1 MLPKPPTKPSGAD
14 LFRSELDQILDPEHE
29 LVRLAK
35 LIDWKKLEA
44 HFGRLYIDRSGRPG
58 LPTRLMVGL
67 HLLQHAK
74 GLSDEAVCAAW
85 LENPYFQYFCGAT
98 YFQHKLP
105 LDRSSMTRWRKRAGT
120 EDLEKILAETLAAAQ
135 RAKAVEPKAFERVTV
150 DSTAQTKAI
159 AHPTDSGLYMRAIEW
174 MNRFADRHGLTLRQS
189 FIRLAKR
196 CRVQVARQIHSRA
209 HKQALREVRRMR
221 TFTGRLLR
229 DIVRKVGE
237 DLQLQEAFKPVADPI
252 LQLLAQTTGSKK
264 KIYALH
270 APEVE
275 CIAKG
280 KARTRYE
287 FGTKASFAV
296 INAKSKKGSDKI
308 QGQYVVGA
316 QACPNLPYDGHTL
329 KDQIKQVERLTGTKV
344 KRAYVDQGY
353 RGHGV
358 TETEVY
364 ISRARGITS
373 PTIKRELKRRSA
385 IEPVIGHMKSDGKL
399 ERNWLAGTHGDAVNV
414 LLVAAGHN
422 IRLLLNWLKSFCAF
436 IMALSLALTQTTNT
450 ADYRQITA

>member
-1 MLPKPPTKPSGAD
+1 MLPKPSSKPSGAD
-14 LFRSELDQILDPEHE
+14 LFRSELDQILDPDHE

-35 LIDWKKLEA
+35 LIDWKKLEV
-44 HFGRLYIDRSGRPG
+44 HFGRLYIDKKGRPG

-135 RAKAVEPKAFERVTV
+135 RAKAVDPKAFERVTV

-159 AHPTDSGLYMRAIEW
+159 AHPTDSGLFMRAIEW
-174 MNRFADRHGLTLRQS
+174 MNRFADRHGLPLRQS
-189 FIRLAKR
+189 FSRLAKR
-196 CRVQVARQIHSRA
+196 CRVQVARKIHSRA

-229 DIVRKVGE
+229 DIVRKIAD
-237 DLQLQEAFKPVADPI
+237 DLQLQTAFKPVAEPI
-252 LQLLAQTTGSKK
+252 LQLLAQTSDSKK
-264 KIYALH
+264 KIYSLH

-296 INAKSKKGSDKI
+296 INAKSKRGANKS

-316 QACPNLPYDGHTL
+316 QAYPNLPYDGHTL
-329 KDQIKQVERLTGTKV
+329 KEQIQQIERLTGRKV

-353 RGHGV
+353 RGHGLQ
-358 TETEVY
+358 EPEVY
-364 ISRARGITS
+364 VSRTRGITS
-373 PTIKRELKRRSA
+373 PTIKSELRHRSA
-385 IEPVIGHMKSDGKL
+385 IEPVIGHMKADGKL

-414 LLVAAGHN
+414 ILVAAGHN
-422 IRLLLNWLKSFCAF
+422 IRLLLNWLKYFYAF
-436 IMALSLALTQTTNT
+436 IAAVMSADATTTNDQPCREI
-450 ADYRQITA
+450 AA